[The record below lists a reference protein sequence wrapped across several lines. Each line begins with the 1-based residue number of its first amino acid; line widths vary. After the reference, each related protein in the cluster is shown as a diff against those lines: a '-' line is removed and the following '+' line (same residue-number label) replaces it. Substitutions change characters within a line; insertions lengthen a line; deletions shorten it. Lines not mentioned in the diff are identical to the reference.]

1 MEKTKFEIRKSVLAE
16 CETICKDPMQC
27 YGIGDGLKISKSS
40 SQYVIEYQD
49 DRGSWWILATIN
61 RHTES
66 SASLVLTFYSLL
78 GLDKR
83 DALEAAREEKKADDV
98 KIQWMRETIQSL
110 QQQLDAEKEKSKR
123 WESRAWKILQIV
135 RQPSHRSRPKTAAV
149 LRTLREVSEK
159 NERLVEMLEEIKYE
173 DEVNGK
179 GWENNHN
186 STYSRLCRVLEA
198 YKEGKKDA

>member
-1 MEKTKFEIRKSVLAE
+1 MLAE
-16 CETICKDPMQC
+16 CEAVCPSRLYAPIECGHLAFGYVEDDGVQMEAWFLYVGEATAPMSL
-27 YGIGDGLKISKSS
+27 YA
-40 SQYVIEYQD
+40 
-49 DRGSWWILATIN
+49 LAGEQVWLAAY
-61 RHTES
+61 R
-66 SASLVLTFYSLL
+66 LL

-83 DALEAAREEKKADDV
+83 DALEAHTRKEAEFEARMNLMDAKQEKYMDLY
-98 KIQWMRETIQSL
+98 RT
-110 QQQLDAEKEKSKR
+110 EKEKSKR

-135 RQPSHRSRPKTAAV
+135 RRPSHRSRPKTAAV

-198 YKEGKKDA
+198 YKEGKKDE